1 MPREGHHNDRPQ
13 FEPQDEVDE
22 VLGRANPNP
31 ERVGCPSDDA
41 LGSLARKQRPI
52 GDPAYEHL
60 AKCSPC
66 YREFRRLQQAQQRRR
81 LSQRVL
87 AAAAVVTIVLAGA
100 SYFLRSPQVPPAKK
114 DIATQTDSP
123 REVRAELDLRRYTVS
138 RSDEKSPE
146 RPRLRLTRG
155 RLQATIFLPVGSEP
169 GRYEI
174 QVLDEALQS
183 RLAAV
188 GTAEFRDKVTTLQ
201 TVLDLR
207 DLPSGSYHLALRHE
221 GEDWRLFPA
230 SIE

>member
-1 MPREGHHNDRPQ
+1 MPREGQHGDRPQ

-31 ERVGCPSDDA
+31 ARLGCPSDDA
-41 LGSLARKQRPI
+41 LGALARRQRLI

-81 LSQRVL
+81 LSQRLL
-87 AAAAVVTIVLAGA
+87 AAAAAIAIVVVGA
-100 SYFLRSPQVPPAKK
+100 WYFLRSPQVPRAKK
-114 DIATQTDSP
+114 DVATQTDSQ

-146 RPRLRLTRG
+146 RPRLSLTRG
-155 RLQATIFLPVGSEP
+155 RLQATILLPVGSEP

-188 GTAEFRDKVTTLQ
+188 GTAEFRDKITTLE
-201 TVLDLR
+201 TILDLR
-207 DLPSGSYHLALRHE
+207 DLPSGSYHLALRHD

-230 SIE
+230 RID